1 MSTTAAQL
9 SQRARRFVDA
19 GPHRLVGL
27 GPS

>member
-1 MSTTAAQL
+1 MTTTAAQL
-9 SQRARRFVDA
+9 SEPARRFLDA